1 MRNKTGKFDIIILV
15 LEAAIILTTVLFVTD
30 SKEAKNSDTNL
41 TVDIP
46 RVWKAQAETLN
57 PCEITSST
65 PPVAL
70 NTPAADNK
78 PTAEPTCSQSR
89 IIQRKTLGVEY
100 PSRGI
105 NVKAIVELPEHLEN
119 VNYPLIVM
127 LHGYGGTCNEGGGF
141 EKIAECF
148 AENGIASI
156 RMDFAGCGKSEEN
169 FVKNSMTTIKEDTV
183 RAIDYMCNQ
192 FEVDENKIYLW
203 GYSMGGRA
211 VLELL
216 VENQIIPRGI
226 ILTAPAADTNDLK
239 NLFGGE
245 AQWERLKAEAKQNG
259 FAMHGNKAL
268 GIAFFDDLEK
278 HMSLTDELSSVL
290 AVDSIVFYSKNDL
303 AVSPWVSEKTARM
316 LQCESVVFDYGGHA
330 YGMFGRDT
338 EILDLLIR
346 KATEFVETNM

>member
-141 EKIAECF
+141 EKIAE
-148 AENGIASI
+148 
-156 RMDFAGCGKSEEN
+156 
-169 FVKNSMTTIKEDTV
+169 
-183 RAIDYMCNQ
+183 
-192 FEVDENKIYLW
+192 
-203 GYSMGGRA
+203 
-211 VLELL
+211 
-216 VENQIIPRGI
+216 
-226 ILTAPAADTNDLK
+226 
-239 NLFGGE
+239 
-245 AQWERLKAEAKQNG
+245 
-259 FAMHGNKAL
+259 
-268 GIAFFDDLEK
+268 
-278 HMSLTDELSSVL
+278 
-290 AVDSIVFYSKNDL
+290 
-303 AVSPWVSEKTARM
+303 
-316 LQCESVVFDYGGHA
+316 
-330 YGMFGRDT
+330 
-338 EILDLLIR
+338 
-346 KATEFVETNM
+346 